1 MSIVWPIN
9 KKKGSTDGGC
19 NMDEPWKHAKLKELV
34 TRPHSVS
41 SICTKYSRV
50 GTSIETE
57 CRVHLK
63 ERGLGSS
70 CLMDSVSFW
79 VNGTVLKL
87 ERGDGCIKLWMYWM
101 PLKLHF

>member
-57 CRVHLK
+57 CRLVVARAQELSRK
-63 ERGLGSS
+63 MSS
-70 CLMDSVSFW
+70 DC
-79 VNGTVLKL
+79 
-87 ERGDGCIKLWMYWM
+87 
-101 PLKLHF
+101 